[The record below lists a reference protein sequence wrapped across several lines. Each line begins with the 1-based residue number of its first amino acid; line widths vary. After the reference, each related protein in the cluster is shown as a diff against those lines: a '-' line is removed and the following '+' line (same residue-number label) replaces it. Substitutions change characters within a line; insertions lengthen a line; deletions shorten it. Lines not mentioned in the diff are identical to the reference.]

1 MAKQHHPLAEQFRNW
16 ILARHTSDYVFR
28 LDGRD
33 KICLDTDYAIGQVVF
48 NLMDQCDVIELSI
61 TSQRDQEIV
70 FYLHFELNDLAHAEE
85 LFEEMERALLRQKN
99 RQRIRVLLCCS
110 SGITTSYFVEKMRS
124 ASDLLSLDMDFT
136 AVSYNNLFVKGFN
149 ADVILLAP
157 QISYLY
163 EKATAILK
171 GKTIIEIPA
180 SVFAAYDVSRL
191 LTLIQKTREEEKKR
205 EQEHMRPIELV
216 EFTNTP
222 DMIIVS
228 IIVEYNQIRMI
239 YRIYERGTP
248 VHQDAVLKEVYQ
260 LRDLEDMLD
269 VVIARW
275 PQVEMVCVNTPG
287 VVTDGHLTFH
297 SANIENVDVQ
307 TIFTNRYHRRFIF
320 TNDANI
326 MAMGFYALQKDTR
339 NISFYFHP
347 HAARTAGVGN
357 IMNGQLIEGRNSL
370 SGEMQYIHK
379 ITAYSKDPEILACTP
394 EGSMEIVTKY
404 LVTVI
409 ATMDPDMIG
418 IYCDMVPDMEEL
430 KKSLAQ
436 YVQEAFI
443 PDLVKVDNIIE
454 IMFIGAMM
462 MCVETIAKEHL
473 QYHPRVE

>member
-1 MAKQHHPLAEQFRNW
+1 MEKSHSEAEQFRNW
-16 ILARHTSDYVFR
+16 ILSRHTSDYIFR
-28 LDGRD
+28 LDGTD
-33 KICLDTDYAIGQVVF
+33 KICLDTDYARGQVVF
-48 NLMDQCDVIELSI
+48 NLMDQFDVIELSI
-61 TSQRDQEIV
+61 TSLRDQEIV

-85 LFEEMERALLRQKN
+85 LYEEMERALRRQKN

-124 ASDLLSLDMDFT
+124 AADLLSLDMDFT

-163 EKATAILK
+163 EKAVAILK
-171 GKTIIEIPA
+171 EKTIIVIPA

-191 LTLIQKTREEEKKR
+191 LTLIQKTREEEKQRKR
-205 EQEHMRPIELV
+205 EHMRPIELI

-222 DMIIVS
+222 DLIIVS
-228 IIVEYNQIRMI
+228 IIVEYNHIRMI

-248 VHQDAVLKEVYQ
+248 VYQDAVIKEVYQ

-275 PQVEMVCVNTPG
+275 PKVEMVCVNTPG

-307 TIFTNRYHRRFIF
+307 TIFSNRYHRRFIF

-326 MAMGFYALQKDTR
+326 MAMGFYALQTDTR

-357 IMNGQLIEGRNSL
+357 IMNGQLIQGRNSL
-370 SGEMQYIHK
+370 SGEMQYVHK
-379 ITAYSKDPEILACTP
+379 ITSYSKDPAVLARTP
-394 EGSMEIVTKY
+394 EGTMEIVTKY
-404 LVTVI
+404 LVSII

-436 YVQEAFI
+436 YIQEPFI
-443 PDLVKVDNIIE
+443 PELVKVDNVIE
-454 IMFIGAMM
+454 IMFIGGMM

-473 QYHPRVE
+473 RYHAGEE